1 MTSCHLSN
9 PLRGTR
15 RFLVN
20 LLLLLFIVVSEVA
33 SSSGILDAYNI
44 ASFAQPEGEATSLT
58 KFVVDSRTG
67 SVYLAADKYL
77 YRLALNLT
85 VQESDVATGAECA
98 GDNLCH
104 DVAKILAIAA
114 GDAGSL
120 IICKS
125 RDGLCEQRDLGRISQ
140 VLNSDESGEVVVV
153 PGDPTTLTS
162 AGVVAPGQDDKE
174 ALFVANTLSVDF
186 PSIIHPVS
194 RWYIEYSFWFD
205 SGFVNFFALESVNVN
220 DFQIQYKDAF
230 TYGGFVYYALNQE
243 DRNGQYFS
251 KLARVCPNVDDTFRS
266 YTEITLRCG
275 SADSSRRYNLL
286 QAVSVGA
293 AGGALQQSLG
303 LESASEKV
311 LYATFSSDEL
321 SGSSSSGESAVC
333 VFSMRDIEDSFLQAV
348 RDCLTVD
355 NAPTTLYYLAGSTC
369 NIYEGDELTDDTIRN
384 ILCSGSGDFPFT
396 YANGIQDLVSTAAV
410 QLPSDH
416 VPTAVVS
423 AVHRNHTVAF
433 VGTQGGDLL
442 KVHLMSSASGRVYET
457 VSLGSSPVLSSM
469 YNDRD
474 AAILVATEQQLYRL
488 AVANCEQYTSCGECI
503 GVGGA
508 QDGDPYCGWCTLQ
521 ARCTEYTEC
530 ANPDQAGHW
539 LAYNTAECIGINH
552 LKPDSLPIGS
562 SPQHLPTDVTFSIN
576 HLQFLTMTH

>member
-1 MTSCHLSN
+1 MVCLWFSSVFGVTVGFHCHAVELLYLSLILQHYHEVTADDVLEEKNSTSPKMTSCHLST
-9 PLRGTR
+9 PLRGTH

-140 VLNSDESGEVVVV
+140 VLNPDESSEVVVV
-153 PGDPTTLTS
+153 PGDPTELTS
-162 AGVVAPGQDDKE
+162 AGVVAPGQDGKE

-194 RWYIEYSFWFD
+194 RWYIEYSFLFD

-293 AGGALQQSLG
+293 AGGTLQQSLG
-303 LESASEKV
+303 LELASEKV

-442 KVHLMSSASGRVYET
+442 KVGAFPHPPPTPPRHHPMTQFEHRQAHHLLCDE
-457 VSLGSSPVLSSM
+457 
-469 YNDRD
+469 
-474 AAILVATEQQLYRL
+474 
-488 AVANCEQYTSCGECI
+488 
-503 GVGGA
+503 
-508 QDGDPYCGWCTLQ
+508 
-521 ARCTEYTEC
+521 
-530 ANPDQAGHW
+530 
-539 LAYNTAECIGINH
+539 
-552 LKPDSLPIGS
+552 
-562 SPQHLPTDVTFSIN
+562 
-576 HLQFLTMTH
+576 